1 MRTGVKQ
8 EVIRM
13 TVAIKIRHTYQ
24 VKAHWKSRATRP
36 SDMNIATH
44 VPNRCLASARIV
56 KDKIRLPIVVKVSCW
71 THAWLP
77 ECEKSSQSGG
87 KGASHSAR
95 SKFIDGGYAVE
106 GAALNAA
113 AVFRDKQITRAV
125 TGETSCGIQPGG
137 KGALGSIGREFE
149 DRAGAK
155 VRDKQVARPVKG

>member
-95 SKFIDGGYAVE
+95 SKFIDGVS
-106 GAALNAA
+106 
-113 AVFRDKQITRAV
+113 RHKQIARAV
-125 TGETSCGIQPGG
+125 KCQSKWSKPRC
-137 KGALGSIGREFE
+137 KGVSRPSWSTLIDGTRECLQF
-149 DRAGAK
+149 R
-155 VRDKQVARPVKG
+155 